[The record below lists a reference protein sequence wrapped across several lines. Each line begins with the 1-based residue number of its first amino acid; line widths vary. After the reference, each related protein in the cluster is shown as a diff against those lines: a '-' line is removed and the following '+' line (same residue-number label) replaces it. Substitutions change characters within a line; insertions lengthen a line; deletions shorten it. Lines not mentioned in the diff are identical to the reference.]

1 MHTEI
6 IGIACLAIIIVNFGK
21 PADLLKRYLYG
32 SDYSKWKRMKPLDC
46 AFCLSWWLG
55 LSFFLYTY
63 GWVGILYASIATVIV
78 ALLETKL
85 WATLNSYYHSNR
97 CTTTGR
103 KHKYLHHHQNKGQ
116 SWTMSTEKSSEGT
129 CQIAVL
135 VWPKHCTHFWYGQ
148 TNNKKPSPKHNLP
161 MMSRNQRGEER
172 MSNEET
178 HNDIPKP
185 FRIWH

>member
-21 PADLLKRYLYG
+21 PADLFKRYLYG

-85 WATLNSYYHSNR
+85 
-97 CTTTGR
+97 
-103 KHKYLHHHQNKGQ
+103 
-116 SWTMSTEKSSEGT
+116 
-129 CQIAVL
+129 
-135 VWPKHCTHFWYGQ
+135 
-148 TNNKKPSPKHNLP
+148 
-161 MMSRNQRGEER
+161 
-172 MSNEET
+172 
-178 HNDIPKP
+178 
-185 FRIWH
+185 

>member
-32 SDYSKWKRMKPLDC
+32 NEYHKWKRMKPIDC

-85 WATLNSYYHSNR
+85 
-97 CTTTGR
+97 
-103 KHKYLHHHQNKGQ
+103 
-116 SWTMSTEKSSEGT
+116 
-129 CQIAVL
+129 
-135 VWPKHCTHFWYGQ
+135 
-148 TNNKKPSPKHNLP
+148 
-161 MMSRNQRGEER
+161 
-172 MSNEET
+172 
-178 HNDIPKP
+178 
-185 FRIWH
+185 